1 MLGRLVQ
8 TAGRATRILSDKAV
22 SHQVLFVD
30 VFDWLKVTLGS
41 LKLETV
47 TLLEWDLKMSLVLRR
62 FGGKTFAFRQ
72 LVLE

>member
-1 MLGRLVQ
+1 MFRLLVQ
-8 TAGRATRILSDKAV
+8 TACRATWILSDEAV

-30 VFDWLKVTLGS
+30 VFNRLKVTLGR

-47 TLLEWDLKMSLVLRR
+47 TLLERDLKMSFVLRR
-62 FGGKTFAFRQ
+62 FGGETFAFRQ